1 MEGWL
6 GPTLGV
12 FLVTQLGAAVWWA
25 GSTTERVEQNTIIIE
40 QVVDNE
46 KDIAVIRVQQTEVVK
61 DVIEIKEMMEEN
73 QKLLR
78 KLLSNSNKTTYSTE

>member
-1 MEGWL
+1 MDSWL

-12 FLVTQLGAAVWWA
+12 FLVSQLGAAVWWA
-25 GSTTERVEQNTIIIE
+25 GATQERVEQNTTIIQ

-46 KDIAVIRVQQTEVVK
+46 KDIAIIRVQQIEVVK
-61 DVIEIKEMMEEN
+61 DVTEIKEMMQEN

-78 KLLSNSNKTTYSTE
+78 KLLSNISYSE

>member
-25 GSTTERVEQNTIIIE
+25 GSTTERVEHNTIIIE

-78 KLLSNSNKTTYSTE
+78 KLLSNSNKADYSE

>member
-6 GPTLGV
+6 GPTLGI
-12 FLVTQLGAAVWWA
+12 FLVSQLGAAVWWA
-25 GSTTERVEQNTIIIE
+25 GTTQERVDQNTAIIE

-46 KDIAVIRVQQTEVVK
+46 KDIAVVKVQQIEVVK
-61 DVIEIKEMMEEN
+61 DVTEIKEMMQEN

-78 KLLSNSNKTTYSTE
+78 KLLSNISYSE

>member
-78 KLLSNSNKTTYSTE
+78 KLLSNSNKADCSE

>member
-78 KLLSNSNKTTYSTE
+78 KLLSNSNKADYSE

>member
-1 MEGWL
+1 MDSWL

-12 FLVTQLGAAVWWA
+12 FLVSQLGAAVWWA
-25 GSTTERVEQNTIIIE
+25 GATQERVEQNTLIIE

-46 KDIAVIRVQQTEVVK
+46 KDIAVIHVQQLEVVK
-61 DVIEIKEMMEEN
+61 DVTEIKSMMVEN

-78 KLLSNSNKTTYSTE
+78 KLLSNLSYTE